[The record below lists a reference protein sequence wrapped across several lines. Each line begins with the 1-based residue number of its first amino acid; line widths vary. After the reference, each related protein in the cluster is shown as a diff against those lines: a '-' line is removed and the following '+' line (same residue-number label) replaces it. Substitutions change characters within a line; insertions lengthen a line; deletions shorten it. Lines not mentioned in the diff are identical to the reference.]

1 MDSIQ
6 IAVRLKTPDPQAVT
20 ALNAIRAMRLQ
31 LPPLKLQR
39 HDLWEFEVSRGGRNA
54 VSELIGHFTDI
65 VNPNK
70 QLWLFTEK
78 DSSLAGEDPE
88 LQWVGIVVRDYVD
101 SVSENWTDLLKR
113 RGFPVESL
121 RYSVLWRFGYL
132 KDTDEALTKKMALD
146 LSVSNTRA
154 GGLFSNPVSQEVS
167 FWI

>member
-20 ALNAIRAMRLQ
+20 ALNTIKAMRLQ
-31 LPPLKLQR
+31 LPPLKLCR
-39 HDLWEFEVSRGGRNA
+39 HDLWEFEVSSGGRDT
-54 VSELIGHFTDI
+54 VSELIGHFADI

-88 LQWVGIVVRDYVD
+88 LQWAGIVVRDYVD
-101 SVSENWTDLLKR
+101 SVSENWTELLKR
-113 RGFPVESL
+113 RGFPVEAL
-121 RYSVLWRFGYL
+121 RCGVLWRFGYL
-132 KDTDEALTKKMALD
+132 KGTDEALIKKMAMD
-146 LSVSNTRA
+146 LSVSDTRE

>member
-6 IAVRLKTPDPQAVT
+6 IAIRLKTPDPQAVT

-39 HDLWEFEVSRGGRNA
+39 HDLWEFEVSSGGRNA

-70 QLWLFTEK
+70 QLWLFTGK
-78 DSSLAGEDPE
+78 DFSLAGEDPE